1 MSARKTTMSP
11 APYLRVPSLDPP
23 KPVPGCHECLR
34 LATVRLNARTSGDY
48 TTVTDCD
55 IKIRKHAQGHQ

>member
-1 MSARKTTMSP
+1 MSARKTTMSS
-11 APYLRVPSLDPP
+11 APHLGMPSLEPP
-23 KPVPGCHECLR
+23 KPVLGCHECLR
-34 LATVRLNARTSGDY
+34 LATARLNARSEGDY